1 MKDDR
6 GEITEITMSISYPDG
21 TKKTVSYDQEW
32 ISNTGAILIH
42 ESCMTEEQR
51 KQFKGSEDWKVNPT
65 FLQWNRSV
73 QKSGCPGGVGGGQ
86 CVECCACT
94 SCNK

>member
-42 ESCMTEEQR
+42 ESCMTDGRCQHTFR
-51 KQFKGSEDWKVNPT
+51 LIGSFAKIN
-65 FLQWNRSV
+65 LASLL
-73 QKSGCPGGVGGGQ
+73 
-86 CVECCACT
+86 
-94 SCNK
+94 